1 MGLKFKLALGGVSAI
16 FATSY
21 TTQNVR
27 SVQLENSI
35 LETDVLRAILME
47 CFIHGV
53 RKQEWKSG
61 SQSEGKHSF
70 FFFFQM
76 RYLSEGID

>member
-1 MGLKFKLALGGVSAI
+1 MGLMFKLALGGVFAI

-21 TTQNVR
+21 TTENAR

-35 LETDVLRAILME
+35 VETDVLTAILME

-53 RKQEWKSG
+53 RK
-61 SQSEGKHSF
+61 
-70 FFFFQM
+70 
-76 RYLSEGID
+76 

>member
-1 MGLKFKLALGGVSAI
+1 MSLKFKVAFGGLFDI

-21 TTQNVR
+21 TTENVR
-27 SVQLENSI
+27 SVQLENGI
-35 LETDVLRAILME
+35 LETDLLTAILMK

-61 SQSEGKHSF
+61 SQSEGKNFS
-70 FFFFQM
+70 QM

>member
-1 MGLKFKLALGGVSAI
+1 LGGVFAI

-21 TTQNVR
+21 TPENVR

-35 LETDVLRAILME
+35 LETDVLTAILME

-61 SQSEGKHSF
+61 SYSGGKNV
-70 FFFFQM
+70 FQM
-76 RYLSEGID
+76 RYLSEG